1 VEVAKVAD
9 VGRVIFW
16 ASLALTPVTLVVHYG
31 FGVEGTVSFVLSGA
45 ALAPLAFLIGEATE
59 NVSEHTGPGIGGFLN
74 ASFGNAPEL
83 IIALFAIGSG
93 LPNVVRGSLI
103 GSVVSTSL
111 LVLGAAMVAG
121 GEGRLDRRSLL
132 LQIAMVFAAA
142 AFFLVPS
149 VPGWHGNP
157 ERHDL
162 YVLTLPVAAV
172 LLVSYLALTFLN
184 LRRHAASE
192 RDEPDEDAWSLKAG
206 LAILACA
213 TVATALVSEILVHSL
228 DAFGH
233 ALGLSQ
239 FFVAAVIVAIVGNAA
254 EQGGAVM
261 IARRGNT
268 RLGAEIAISSSA
280 QIAVFVTP
288 AVALLSFLVGH
299 NLPLAFRPVEL
310 AAVCGA
316 ALVAALGVADGGSK
330 RWQGFALLALYA
342 GVVTAFWF
350 AGDR

>member
-1 VEVAKVAD
+1 

-16 ASLALTPVTLVVHYG
+16 VSLALTAVTLVVHYA
-31 FGVEGTVSFVLSGA
+31 FGVEGTASFVLSGA

-59 NVSEHTGPGIGGFLN
+59 NVAEHTGPGIGGFLN

-83 IIALFAIGSG
+83 IIALFAVGSG

-103 GSVVSTSL
+103 GSVVSTAL
-111 LVLGAAMVAG
+111 LVLGASMVAG
-121 GEGRLDRRSLL
+121 GDGALDRRSLV
-132 LQIAMVFAAA
+132 LQIAMVLAAA
-142 AFFLVPS
+142 ALFLVPS

-172 LLVSYLALTFLN
+172 LLLSYLAVTFLN
-184 LRRHAASE
+184 LRRHAASHRE
-192 RDEPDEDAWSLKAG
+192 EPDEDDWSLEAG

-213 TVATALVSEILVHSL
+213 TVGTALVSEILVHSI

-233 ALGLSQ
+233 ALGLTQ

-254 EQGGAVM
+254 EQGGAVV
-261 IARRGNT
+261 IARRGNP

-280 QIAVFVTP
+280 QIAVFVIP
-288 AVALLSFLVGH
+288 VVALLSFLVG
-299 NLPLAFRPVEL
+299 NDLPLAFRPVEL
-310 AAVCGA
+310 AAIGGA
-316 ALVAALGVADGGSK
+316 ALVVAITVADGCSR

-342 GVVTAFWF
+342 GVVTAFAF

>member
-1 VEVAKVAD
+1 MA
-9 VGRVIFW
+9 RVIFW
-16 ASLALTPVTLVVHYG
+16 VSLALTPATLVAYYA
-31 FGVEGTVSFVLSGA
+31 FGVKGTPSFVLAAA

-59 NVSEHTGPGIGGFLN
+59 NVAEHTGPGIGGFLN

-83 IIALFAIGSG
+83 IIALFAVAHG

-103 GSVVSTSL
+103 GSVVSTAL

-121 GEGRLDRRSLL
+121 GDGTLDRRSLM
-132 LQIAMVFAAA
+132 LQIGMVFTAAA
-142 AFFLVPS
+142 LFLIPS

-172 LLVSYLALTFLN
+172 LLLGYLAITFAN
-184 LRRHAASE
+184 LRRHAAAKRE
-192 RDEPDEDAWSLKAG
+192 EPHAHAWSLKRGVAA
-206 LAILACA
+206 LAAS
-213 TVATALVSEILVHSL
+213 TVATAFVSEVLVHSI

-233 ALGLSQ
+233 SLGLSQ

-254 EQGGAVM
+254 EQGGAVV

-280 QIAVFVTP
+280 QVGVFVTP

-299 NLPLAFRPVEL
+299 DLPLALRPVEL
-310 AAVCGA
+310 AAVGLA
-316 ALVAALGVADGGSK
+316 AVAVAVTVADGCSK
-330 RWQGFALLALYA
+330 RWQGFALLSLYA
-342 GVVTAFWF
+342 VVVIGFGF